1 MRPAISAHRGGSEEY
16 PPATAE
22 AYQSSVETGAEYVE
36 LDIRRTADGR
46 LVVYHDDFGDLTY
59 AGLCERVGYEPPLLR
74 EVFGLLAGH
83 AIAHLDLKEIGD
95 EHEIVELAKELLG
108 DRFVVTSLE
117 DVSIARVSR
126 DFPEVRTALS
136 LGRNLDGSPWWHRAR
151 VRLTELFP
159 ARRLKACGAGGVAV
173 HQRIARAGVLAQCAR
188 AGRFAMVWTVDDD
201 ESLRRFLADARVDV
215 LITNRPR
222 HAVELRGEHP

>member
-16 PPATAE
+16 PAATAE
-22 AYQSSVETGAEYVE
+22 AYKSSVETGAEYVE

-46 LVVYHDDFGDLTY
+46 FVVYHDDFGELTY

-95 EHEIVELAKELLG
+95 EHEIVELAKEMLG

-126 DFPEVRTALS
+126 DFPRCGRHCRSGGTSTDRRGGTA
-136 LGRNLDGSPWWHRAR
+136 RACGSPSFSPRA
-151 VRLTELFP
+151 
-159 ARRLKACGAGGVAV
+159 A
-173 HQRIARAGVLAQCAR
+173 
-188 AGRFAMVWTVDDD
+188 
-201 ESLRRFLADARVDV
+201 
-215 LITNRPR
+215 
-222 HAVELRGEHP
+222 